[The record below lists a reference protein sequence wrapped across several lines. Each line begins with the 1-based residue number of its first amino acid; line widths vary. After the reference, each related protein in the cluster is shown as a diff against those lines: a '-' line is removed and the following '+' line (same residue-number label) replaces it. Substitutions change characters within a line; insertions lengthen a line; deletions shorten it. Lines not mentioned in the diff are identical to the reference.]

1 MTLYALIPIPR
12 PEHGAHPASDDRQRM
27 DCMDYFVV
35 RAWSPGRME
44 AMEGMEDE
52 EASSSS
58 LVAIPRSLAEEEPER
73 ACPHAEPEGLP
84 TPADD
89 MPRADLIH
97 LYG

>member
-27 DCMDYFVV
+27 DCMDYFIV

-44 AMEGMEDE
+44 AMEDE
-52 EASSSS
+52 EVSSSS

>member
-12 PEHGAHPASDDRQRM
+12 PEHGAHPASDDRRLM
-27 DCMDYFVV
+27 DCMDYFIV
-35 RAWSPGRME
+35 RAWSRGR
-44 AMEGMEDE
+44 MEGMEDE

-84 TPADD
+84 TPADE

>member
-1 MTLYALIPIPR
+1 MTLYALIPTPR

-27 DCMDYFVV
+27 DCMDYFIV

-44 AMEGMEDE
+44 AMEDE